1 MYQLD
6 KKRLFRLLVGLFRT
20 DSSATANG
28 HLYIK
33 GICTAEKIITV
44 QVGKKLLKREGCL

>member
-6 KKRLFRLLVGLFRT
+6 KKRLFRLFVGLFRT
-20 DSSATANG
+20 DSSAMANG

-33 GICTAEKIITV
+33 GCTAEKIITV